1 MFFGLEAGII
11 VVECLCMNDVILAH
25 IQRKTEQNLLFYLFQ
40 IKKKNKT
47 NPKQQNQ
54 GRYVAVSGRFMKVLR
69 KHKLWK

>member
-40 IKKKNKT
+40 IKKKKTKQTQNNKT
-47 NPKQQNQ
+47 REDMLQCL
-54 GRYVAVSGRFMKVLR
+54 VDL
-69 KHKLWK
+69 